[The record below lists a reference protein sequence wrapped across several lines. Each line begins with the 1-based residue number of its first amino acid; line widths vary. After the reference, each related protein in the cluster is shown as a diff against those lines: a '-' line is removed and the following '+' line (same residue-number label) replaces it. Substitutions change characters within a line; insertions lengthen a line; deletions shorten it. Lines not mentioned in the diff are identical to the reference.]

1 MEEKVIGYYEDPKNG
16 ESITCPRTYPNGQDS
31 EEFVQPG
38 INKIKSI
45 FLNSQ

>member
-16 ESITCPRTYPNGQDS
+16 ESITRSRMYSNGRDS
-31 EEFVQPG
+31 KEFVQPS
-38 INKIKSI
+38 INIIKSI